1 MKKEGLIIALV
12 ALVVVG
18 VFFWVESRKDEAR
31 DKPHSLVMNVGED
44 AATVRSFTWQSGSKL
59 NRSLIQYVESESRDV
74 DWDSVHA
81 MTVEGTFDLI
91 AADGNRHMVHQA
103 TITGLQASKTYAYRV
118 GDGSAKGWSGTEL
131 FYTITDS
138 HRDGGF
144 AFINVTDSQGETE
157 KDFKLWGDTLKQAAR
172 TVPDAAFIVHNGDLT
187 EDPKDMGAW
196 DSFFREA
203 APWLS
208 SVPLMPVTGNHDE
221 VDGDAEPFVSLFH
234 VPDNGAPE
242 SIEGTTYYFDYD
254 DARFIMLNTESN
266 IKGQTKWLEDV
277 LEKNTRKWVIVSLHR
292 GPYGGNQNKN
302 IGDWVELFDRYE
314 VDLVLQGHNHEYAR
328 SYPLRDGKIA
338 PGNDSYVLDRAGTVY
353 VVTNAAGQKLN
364 EKKKD
369 QFYHKVHLQNGKRMF
384 AAVRI
389 SGNTLRFQ
397 AYDTDGKLWDE
408 FVLEHTSTPSAPT
421 S

>member
-1 MKKEGLIIALV
+1 MKKEGLIIALCAIV
-12 ALVVVG
+12 IIA
-18 VFFWVESRKDEAR
+18 VFFWVEGRKNESL

-59 NRSLIQYVESESRDV
+59 NRSLIQYVESESQEV
-74 DWDSVHA
+74 DWESAHA
-81 MTVEGTFDLI
+81 ETVEGTFDLI
-91 AADGNRHMVHQA
+91 DIDGNRRMVHQA
-103 TITGLQASKTYAYRV
+103 TISGLQADKIYAYRV
-118 GDGSAKGWSGTEL
+118 GDGSEQGWSGTEL

-138 HRDGGF
+138 NADGGF

-157 KDFKLWGDTLKQAAR
+157 EDFKLWGDTLKQAIR
-172 TVPDAAFIVHNGDLT
+172 SVPDAAFIVHNGDLT
-187 EDPKDMGAW
+187 ENPKDMGAW
-196 DSFFREA
+196 DAFFREA

-234 VPDNGAPE
+234 VPDNGATD
-242 SIEGTTYYFDYD
+242 SLDGTTYYFDYD

-266 IKGQTKWLEDV
+266 INGQTEWLEDV
-277 LEKNTRKWVIVSLHR
+277 LEKNTRKWIIVSLHR
-292 GPYGGNQNKN
+292 GPYGGNLNKN
-302 IGDWVELFDRYE
+302 IGEWVELFDRYE

-338 PGNDSYVLDRAGTVY
+338 TGDDSHVRGRAGTVY
-353 VVTNAAGQKLN
+353 VVTNAAGEKLN

-369 QFYHKVHLQNGKRMF
+369 QFYHKVHIQNGKRMF
-384 AAVRI
+384 VAIRI
-389 SGNTLRFQ
+389 SGNILRYE

-408 FVLEHTSTPSAPT
+408 FVLEHTLP
-421 S
+421 